1 VRGTQPAA
9 LAAVLAGI
17 AAASPAPEAALP
29 LPERVRA
36 HVRSAAPDILRE
48 YAAFLALPNLAS
60 DADGIRRNAEHV
72 VGMLRRRGVS
82 ARLLDGAG
90 GPPAV
95 YGAIDVG
102 AARTVALYAHYDG
115 QPVTASEWARPP
127 WTPVLR
133 DGPLGAG
140 SREVGLGGLRG
151 PVDGEWRLFARSS
164 SDDKAPIQAIV
175 SALDAL
181 AAAGVRPAV
190 NVKLFFEGEEEAGSP
205 HLRAVLEANRA
216 LLRADAWLLC
226 DGPVHQSRRFQ
237 IAFGAR
243 GVQTLEITLFGP
255 SRALHSGHYGNWAPN
270 PAAALAHL
278 VASLRDADGRILVPG
293 FDDDVRPPS
302 AAEREALAAFPD
314 VDAVLRE
321 ELALA
326 GTEGQGARLVE
337 RILLPAMNVRGLAS
351 GAVGEEAANAIPT
364 EARASIDFRLV
375 PDQTPARVRGRVE
388 SHLRAQGYHVVHD
401 VPSLEERR
409 ATPRLVRLQW
419 GDGYPAGRTALD
431 LPFSRRLAAA
441 VASGTG
447 EAPIL
452 LPTMGGSM
460 PMHLFAEVTGAPVVI
475 LPIVNHD
482 NSQHA
487 ADENL
492 RLQNLWDGIAVFA
505 SVLTSLGSGW

>member
-1 VRGTQPAA
+1 V
-9 LAAVLAGI
+9 LAAFLAGI
-17 AAASPAPEAALP
+17 ATAPGAGEPALP
-29 LPERVRA
+29 LPEQVRA
-36 HVRSAAPDILRE
+36 HVRSTAPFILRE
-48 YAAFLALPNLAS
+48 YAALLALPNLAS

-72 VGMLRRRGVS
+72 VGMLGRRGVS

-102 AARTVALYAHYDG
+102 AARTLALYAHYDG
-115 QPVTASEWARPP
+115 QPVTASEWASPP

-140 SREVGLGGLRG
+140 SRDVGLGDLRG
-151 PVDGEWRLFARSS
+151 PVDGEWRLFGRSS
-164 SDDKAPIQAIV
+164 SDDKAAIQAIV

-190 NVKLFFEGEEEAGSP
+190 NVKLLFEGEEEAGSP

-237 IAFGAR
+237 LAFGAR

-270 PAAALAHL
+270 PAVALAHL
-278 VASLRDADGRILVPG
+278 IASLRDADGRILVPG
-293 FDDDVRPPS
+293 FDDDVRPPT

-314 VDAVLRE
+314 VDAALRD
-321 ELALA
+321 ELSLP
-326 GTEGQGARLVE
+326 GTEGGGARLVE
-337 RILLPAMNVRGLAS
+337 RILLPALNVRGLAS

-375 PDQTPARVRGRVE
+375 PDQEPARVRARVE
-388 SHLRAQGYHVVHD
+388 SHLRARGYEVVHE
-401 VPSLEERR
+401 VPSPEERR
-409 ATPRLVRLQW
+409 TKRLVRLQW

-441 VASGTG
+441 VAGGTG

-452 LPTMGGSM
+452 LPTMGGSV

-475 LPIVNHD
+475 LPIANHD
-482 NSQHA
+482 SSQHA
-487 ADENL
+487 ANENL

>member
-1 VRGTQPAA
+1 MDRQRPALVIA
-9 LAAVLAGI
+9 AFIGLAASTKAAHPPLA
-17 AAASPAPEAALP
+17 ET
-29 LPERVRA
+29 VRA
-36 HVRSAAPDILRE
+36 HVRATAPDILRE
-48 YAAFLALPNLAS
+48 YASFLALQNLAS

-72 VGMLRRRGVS
+72 VAMLARRGVA
-82 ARLLDGAG
+82 ARLLDGKG

-115 QPVTASEWARPP
+115 QPVTASDWARPP

-133 DGPLGAG
+133 DGPLRPG
-140 SREVGLGGLRG
+140 SRDIGLADLRG

-181 AAAGVRPAV
+181 GAAGARPAV
-190 NVKLFFEGEEEAGSP
+190 NVKLLLEGEEEAGSP

-216 LLRADAWLLC
+216 LLQADAWLFC

-237 IAFGAR
+237 LAFGAR
-243 GVQTLEITLFGP
+243 GVQTLEVTLYGP
-255 SRALHSGHYGNWAPN
+255 RRALHSGHYGNWAPN

-293 FDDDVRPPS
+293 FGDDVRPPS
-302 AAEREALAAFPD
+302 PAERQALAAFPD
-314 VDAVLRE
+314 VDAALRE
-321 ELALA
+321 ELSLA
-326 GTEGQGARLVE
+326 ETEGGGARLVE
-337 RILLPAMNVRGLAS
+337 RTLLPALNVRGLAS
-351 GAVGEEAANAIPT
+351 GAVGDEAANAIPA

-375 PDQTPARVRGRVE
+375 PDQTPGRVRERVE
-388 SHLRAQGYHVVHD
+388 AHLRALGYRIVHEA
-401 VPSLEERR
+401 PALEERR
-409 ATPRLVRLQW
+409 ATKRLVRLQW

-441 VASGTG
+441 VAEATG
-447 EAPIL
+447 GPPVL
-452 LPTMGGSM
+452 LPTMGGSV
-460 PMHLFAEVTGAPVVI
+460 PMHLFAEATGAPVVI

-487 ADENL
+487 ANENL

-505 SVLTSLGSGW
+505 SVLTGLGSGW